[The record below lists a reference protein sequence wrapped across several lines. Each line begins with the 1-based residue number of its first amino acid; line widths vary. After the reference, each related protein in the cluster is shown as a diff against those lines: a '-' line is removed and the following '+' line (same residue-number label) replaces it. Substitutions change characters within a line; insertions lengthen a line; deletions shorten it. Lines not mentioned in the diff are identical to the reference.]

1 MSRGRQAGEFVEYGQ
16 SAFLALGAA
25 VFEQIE
31 SGRYGFSFK
40 TQQGLEVD
48 RTGRR
53 EQAYSESSLKSTLS
67 KLWSI
72 IQWRQWYG

>member
-1 MSRGRQAGEFVEYGQ
+1 MSRSRQAGEFVEHGQ

-48 RTGRR
+48 RLDAG
-53 EQAYSESSLKSTLS
+53 SSRHTQSLP
-67 KLWSI
+67 
-72 IQWRQWYG
+72 